1 MDFCGQCHSR
11 ATTHACEIHV
21 AVVTGEDLKSLYHQN
36 YAKYILDPYM
46 NDLQI
51 HEHYQTM
58 QNDDISIAVDLAQII
73 LITVGNNFTFKG
85 S

>member
-1 MDFCGQCHSR
+1 
-11 ATTHACEIHV
+11 
-21 AVVTGEDLKSLYHQN
+21 
-36 YAKYILDPYM
+36 M

-58 QNDDISIAVDLAQII
+58 QNDDIRIAVDLAQII